1 MWRLASILR
10 AAAPPL
16 VDPEYFVAVAL
27 HAKFSAA
34 LAEYDTTLEEDD
46 ALLALSMVRPRAS
59 LSFMFI
65 LCLLLFFVCSA
76 VAIVPPAGGGG
87 LARITALALRVSSVL
102 RAHSTYHPPLT
113 HRAPALLFFFFQSE
127 ATRVGLDTTRRHCV
141 AIRREEKA
149 LLRWVRDAARESIA
163 VRETLG
169 ATRRP
174 LVSLLG
180 PAAAPLAFEQLH
192 LLGRVAKVRWCVG
205 LPLLESSV
213 AKVRFSERSI
223 LARTHSFTL
232 ARRVLY
238 TVTFHTN
245 RAHNLTRS
253 P

>member
-59 LSFMFI
+59 LS
-65 LCLLLFFVCSA
+65 LCSFFVCFFSLFAQRWRSSLLLEEVASLASPPSPFESRPCSA
-76 VAIVPPAGGGG
+76 
-87 LARITALALRVSSVL
+87 
-102 RAHSTYHPPLT
+102 LT
-113 HRAPALLFFFFQSE
+113 VRPTPHTPGPNSLLFFFQSE